1 MAQMSLST
9 EQKETYRHREQIC
22 GCQGGGG
29 GSRIDWEFGVSR
41 QKLFHFKCISNEVLL
56 YSKGTTISSHL

>member
-1 MAQMSLST
+1 MNLFT
-9 EQKETYRHREQIC
+9 EKKQIHGYGEETYS
-22 GCQGGGG
+22 CQGGGG
-29 GSRIDWEFGVSR
+29 GSGIDWEFGVSR

>member
-29 GSRIDWEFGVSR
+29 GSRIDWEFGLVDENYY
-41 QKLFHFKCISNEVLL
+41 I
-56 YSKGTTISSHL
+56 